1 MQKISSY
8 LYPNRISFVSNL
20 ASSPLEWRI
29 VYQRKVKIY
38 KGLDNVIELDI
49 KNSEQKRIDITSYNM
64 KFVIMDQLDQ
74 EIYQADVDVNT
85 GSKGLATVT
94 IPASPLQYLTP
105 QFLKYSVYYI
115 TDAGAKMPIYGDTQF
130 GVTGTIELLGG
141 AMPES
146 LPAQVIDTFTFLEND
161 ADPDN
166 VVTEYFSEG
175 AEINTPNDFSSDHA
189 ITVDFYPEGLSA
201 SVVVQVTDFTV
212 ISSTTEW
219 TDLETFDVEPTDTL
233 IRKVYASAENYSNNL
248 SWIRIK
254 YTPTEENTGKFD
266 KVLVRL

>member
-64 KFVIMDQLDQ
+64 KFVVMDQLDQ
-74 EIYQADVDVNT
+74 EIYLADVDVNT
-85 GSKGLATVT
+85 GLKGLATVT
-94 IPASPLQYLTP
+94 IPASALQYLTP
-105 QFLKYSVYYI
+105 QFLKYSVYYV
-115 TDAGAKMPIYGDTQF
+115 TDAGAKLPIYGDTQF
-130 GVTGTIELLGG
+130 GVTGTIEFLNGAVPEDLLV
-141 AMPES
+141 
-146 LPAQVIDTFTFLEND
+146 QTIDTFTFLVND
-161 ADPDN
+161 ADPGN
-166 VVTEYFSEG
+166 EITEYFSEG
-175 AEINTPNDFSSDHA
+175 AEINPPNDFLSDHS
-189 ITVDFYPEGLSA
+189 ITVDFYPEALSA
-201 SVVVQVTDFTV
+201 TVTVQVTDYTV
-212 ISSTTEW
+212 ISSETEW
-219 TDLETFDVEPTDTL
+219 TDLETFDIEPTDTL

-254 YTPTEENTGKFD
+254 YIPETDNTGKFD